1 MQTPEA
7 YGHLIETVSKK
18 QRNVVRATF
27 SAELR
32 GAGDTLDKAFIL
44 AQILHEIATGQNSS
58 SHARQLQHH
67 GGYAVPMCLYIDAF
81 SVFAAITATF
91 IKMPA
96 DNGQLVHL
104 HFIRELLDNGVLK
117 AIAWLDTRDMLADGM
132 TKGAVERE
140 ALQAT
145 MEGIIKMSHACKFW
159 QSQAQSSAK

>member
-1 MQTPEA
+1 M
-7 YGHLIETVSKK
+7 ETVSKK

-32 GAGDTLDKAFIL
+32 GAGETMDKAFIL
-44 AQILHEIATGQNSS
+44 AQTLHEIATGENSS
-58 SHARQLQHH
+58 IRARHLHQH
-67 GGYAVPMCLYIDAF
+67 GGYAVPMCLYIDAY
-81 SVFAAITATF
+81 SVYAAITATF

-117 AIAWLDTRDMLADGM
+117 ALAWIDTRDMIADGM

-140 ALQAT
+140 ALQTT
-145 MEGIIKMSHACKFW
+145 MEGVIRMSPACKLW
-159 QSQAQSSAK
+159 QSQAQSSAG